1 MATRRG
7 FRTLTIQRKETLSPH
22 MLRVILTG
30 DDEELDGFPEGQ
42 ESANFK
48 LVLPKAGQSEIPGPP
63 WNDEDKPIIR
73 TYTLRNYDAATR
85 EVSVD
90 FVIFGEPGPG
100 AQWASEAKVGDPVG
114 FAGPGP
120 AKLPDEDADWYLIG
134 GDMSAL
140 PAASAIL
147 ERLPKDAKGYAI
159 FKVLS
164 EEDMQ
169 ELTMPAGMDVQWVI
183 DPDPTTLAQSLIDAI
198 DAAPWLD
205 GSPAVWIAGEGGAM
219 RTLRRIMKKERDV
232 DRRRLY
238 VSAYWEIGM
247 NEDRHQVVKRAE
259 LEEGDAL

>member
-1 MATRRG
+1 VTPRRG
-7 FRTLTIQRKETLSPH
+7 FRILRVQRKEYLTPH
-22 MLRVILTG
+22 MLRIALSG
-30 DDEELDGFPEGQ
+30 DDLEDFPQNQ

-48 LVLPKAGQSEIPGPP
+48 LVIPKPGQTEIPSPP
-63 WNDEDKPIIR
+63 WTDDDKPTIR
-73 TYTLRNYDAATR
+73 TYTLRHFDVENQ
-85 EVSVD
+85 EVIVD
-90 FVIFGEPGPG
+90 FMVYGEPGPG
-100 AQWASEAKVGDPVG
+100 GQWAVDAKVGDPVG

-159 FKVLS
+159 FNVLS
-164 EEDMQ
+164 EDDIQNIDAPEGI
-169 ELTMPAGMDVQWVI
+169 TFTWRI
-183 DPDPTTLAQSLIDAI
+183 DPTPDVLAQGLIDAVASI
-198 DAAPWLD
+198 DWLP

-219 RTLRRIMKKERDV
+219 REIRRIMKKEREV
-232 DRRRLY
+232 ERSRLY

-259 LEEGDAL
+259 LDD